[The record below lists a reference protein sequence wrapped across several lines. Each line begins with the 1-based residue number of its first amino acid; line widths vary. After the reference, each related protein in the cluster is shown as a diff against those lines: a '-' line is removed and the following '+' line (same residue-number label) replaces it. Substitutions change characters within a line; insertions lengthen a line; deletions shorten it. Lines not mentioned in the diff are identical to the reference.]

1 MHAHTHTHTQHT
13 LTTNMYTHTQQT
25 CTHTTN
31 MYTHTTN
38 MHTHTHTHTHRALT
52 LKHMHAGLSGVPH
65 GVHEDAGEELGEDD
79 AHLGPHQLV
88 RQHLGQQLCRL
99 LAHRRVCCVAEQV
112 QQVDQS
118 SWKKP
123 DTKEDSVFQA
133 TTTTKYKLTHGGKK
147 GDECFTP

>member
-1 MHAHTHTHTQHT
+1 MHAYTHTYTQHT
-13 LTTNMYTHTQQT
+13 FTDIYAYKQHILTHIHTR
-25 CTHTTN
+25 
-31 MYTHTTN
+31 
-38 MHTHTHTHTHRALT
+38 THTHTHTHWALT

-99 LAHRRVCCVAEQV
+99 LTHRRVCRVAEQV

-118 SWKKP
+118 SWRKP
-123 DTKEDSVFQA
+123 DAKED
-133 TTTTKYKLTHGGKK
+133 
-147 GDECFTP
+147 